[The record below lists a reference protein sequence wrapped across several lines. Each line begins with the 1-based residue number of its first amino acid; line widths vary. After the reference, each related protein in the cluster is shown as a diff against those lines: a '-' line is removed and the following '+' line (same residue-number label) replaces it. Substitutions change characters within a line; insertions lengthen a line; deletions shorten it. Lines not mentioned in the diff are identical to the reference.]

1 MTKTKYNVVFQTIGL
16 DNKYEIVLKAFLD
29 IEEAFKYLKECVE
42 PYENHKDDD
51 SATNGI
57 WVVNPNR
64 YDPDDPDML
73 PDRYDICL
81 IKETPSSEVYQIYVG
96 TYMLVEEMW
105 EVEDRNAEEDT
116 FEFSYYDQKSAY
128 GKMIESI
135 ENTVTALKKIIF
147 EEAKENKDE

>member
-29 IEEAFKYLKECVE
+29 IEEAFKYLGKCVE

-96 TYMLVEEMW
+96 AYMLVEEMW
-105 EVEDRNAEEDT
+105 EVDTMENPVEEPSDLNT
-116 FEFSYYDQKSAY
+116 RKEKYRAKLYEAVDIMLDYKFEN
-128 GKMIESI
+128 ESG
-135 ENTVTALKKIIF
+135 
-147 EEAKENKDE
+147 EEE